1 MAKLLILYYS
11 RTGNTELM
19 ARAVFEGAKE
29 VQEID
34 STLKIDFEATP
45 EELGE
50 ADAFIVG
57 MPTYHRDM
65 TRSIKTLFEDTA
77 SKGVSLK
84 EKIGATFGS
93 YGWSGEAPNMI
104 LEIMVKRF
112 EMNVI
117 HPPLRIK
124 NKPNEKGLEECRNFG
139 KKVAEKIR
147 TRTLK

>member
-1 MAKLLILYYS
+1 
-11 RTGNTELM
+11 M

-117 HPPLRIK
+117 QPSLRIK
-124 NKPNEKGLEECRNFG
+124 NKPNEKGLEECRNLG
-139 KKVAEKIR
+139 KKVAEKVKAR
-147 TRTLK
+147 VLK